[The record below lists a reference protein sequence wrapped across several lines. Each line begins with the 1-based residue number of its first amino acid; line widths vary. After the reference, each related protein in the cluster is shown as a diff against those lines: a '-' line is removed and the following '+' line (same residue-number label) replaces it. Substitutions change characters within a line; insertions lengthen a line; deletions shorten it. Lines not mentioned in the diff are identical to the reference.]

1 MYWLRWHYHV
11 KDIAGAPYKIKKKRK
26 TTRQNRRQWGL
37 GYIGQLKEGAGMARV
52 SFIAH
57 ENIQAEDF
65 FKLFT
70 HLENFTDS
78 NNATYMSD
86 YY

>member
-1 MYWLRWHYHV
+1 
-11 KDIAGAPYKIKKKRK
+11 
-26 TTRQNRRQWGL
+26 
-37 GYIGQLKEGAGMARV
+37 MARV